1 MTTGAM
7 TGKMGAVL
15 RWLVI
20 AVGAVVVLVQW
31 ISTMLKPHGDF
42 SRHWEFGRRFVH
54 GEFLYANGFDI
65 PYPPFFAVAYAP
77 LSLLPLQ
84 VAKPLF
90 FLLGFFALI
99 AILWILDRLSERT
112 FAIRRRDQL
121 WVIAGTLLLTSRF
134 VVRDFDD
141 GGQNLIL
148 LALTWAAVYLWT
160 RNRDLLAAASLGL
173 AVALKCTPALFI
185 AYFAWKR
192 QWKITGFS
200 VLSAVIFTLLP
211 AVWQTSSYPIHM
223 RTWIE
228 NVVGGLT
235 QPDPSVGVL
244 GPEQL
249 QNKSLRP
256 ALARYLMHLP
266 PGHPGRFEGT
276 GYVDFLTLRPTTASF
291 IIKAI
296 LVAGLLGIGWLLR
309 SRISRDSPAVVWEC
323 AALSVLMILYSPI
336 SWGQHCVAAIP
347 AVYLVV
353 RSFISHQPQP
363 SWLIWLFGV
372 AAFILLIINRSI
384 IGRDPSVLLES
395 YHLVTWSLIILL
407 GILLY
412 QRSQQPLSN
421 QGDKP
426 LVVAAEAAS
435 NS

>member
-1 MTTGAM
+1 MTAGAM
-7 TGKMGAVL
+7 KRKMGAVL
-15 RWLVI
+15 RRLVI

-42 SRHWEFGRRFVH
+42 SRHWEFGRRLVH
-54 GEFLYANGFDI
+54 GEFLYANGLDI

-90 FLLGFFALI
+90 FLLGFLALI
-99 AILWILDRLSERT
+99 AILWILDRLSYL
-112 FAIRRRDQL
+112 AIRSGDRL

-192 QWKITGFS
+192 QWKITGLA
-200 VLSAVIFTLLP
+200 VLSAVIFTLVP
-211 AVWQTSSYPIHM
+211 AAWQTSSYPIHM

-228 NVVGGLT
+228 TVVRGLT

-266 PGHPGRFEGT
+266 SGHPGRFEGG
-276 GYVDFLTLRPTTASF
+276 GYVDLLTLRPTTASF

-296 LVAGLLGIGWLLR
+296 LIAGLLTIGWLFR
-309 SRISRDSPAVVWEC
+309 SPISRDSPAVVWEC
-323 AALSVLMILYSPI
+323 AAVSVLMILYSPI

-347 AVYLVV
+347 AVYLIV
-353 RSFISHQPQP
+353 RSFVSRQPQP
-363 SWLIWLFGV
+363 RWLIWLFGM

-407 GILLY
+407 GVLLY
-412 QRSQQPLSN
+412 QWAVVPNERLRHARS
-421 QGDKP
+421 
-426 LVVAAEAAS
+426 ETE
-435 NS
+435 

>member
-1 MTTGAM
+1 MTAGAM
-7 TGKMGAVL
+7 KRKMGAVL

-42 SRHWEFGRRFVH
+42 SRHWEFGRRLVH
-54 GEFLYANGFDI
+54 GEFLYANGLDI

-90 FLLGFFALI
+90 FLLGFLALI
-99 AILWILDRLSERT
+99 AILWILDRLSYL
-112 FAIRRRDQL
+112 AIRSGDRL

-192 QWKITGFS
+192 QWKITGLA
-200 VLSAVIFTLLP
+200 VLSAVIFTLVP
-211 AVWQTSSYPIHM
+211 AAWQTSSYPIHM

-228 NVVGGLT
+228 TVVRGLT

-266 PGHPGRFEGT
+266 SGHPGRFEGG
-276 GYVDFLTLRPTTASF
+276 GYVDLLTLRPTTASF

-296 LVAGLLGIGWLLR
+296 LIAGLLTIGWLFR
-309 SRISRDSPAVVWEC
+309 SPISRDSPAVVWEC
-323 AALSVLMILYSPI
+323 AAVSVLMILYSPI

-347 AVYLVV
+347 AVYLIV
-353 RSFISHQPQP
+353 RSFVSRQPQP
-363 SWLIWLFGV
+363 RWLIWLFGM

-407 GILLY
+407 GVLLY
-412 QRSQQPLSN
+412 QWAVVPNERLRHARS
-421 QGDKP
+421 
-426 LVVAAEAAS
+426 ETE
-435 NS
+435 

>member
-1 MTTGAM
+1 MTAGAM
-7 TGKMGAVL
+7 KRKMGAVL

-42 SRHWEFGRRFVH
+42 SRHWEFGRRLVH
-54 GEFLYANGFDI
+54 GEFLYVNGLDI

-90 FLLGFFALI
+90 FLLGFLALI
-99 AILWILDRLSERT
+99 AILWILDRLSYL
-112 FAIRRRDQL
+112 AIRSGDRL

-192 QWKITGFS
+192 QWKITGLA
-200 VLSAVIFTLLP
+200 VLSAVIFTLVP
-211 AVWQTSSYPIHM
+211 AAWQTSSYPIHM

-228 NVVGGLT
+228 TVVRGLT

-266 PGHPGRFEGT
+266 SGHPGRFEGG
-276 GYVDFLTLRPTTASF
+276 GYVDLLTLRPTTASF

-296 LVAGLLGIGWLLR
+296 LIAGLLTIGWLFR
-309 SRISRDSPAVVWEC
+309 SPISRDSPAVVWEC
-323 AALSVLMILYSPI
+323 AAVSVLMILYSPI

-347 AVYLVV
+347 AVYLIV
-353 RSFISHQPQP
+353 RSFVSRQPQP
-363 SWLIWLFGV
+363 RWLIWLFGM
-372 AAFILLIINRSI
+372 AAFILIIVNRSI

-407 GILLY
+407 GVLLY
-412 QRSQQPLSN
+412 QWAVVPNERLRHARS
-421 QGDKP
+421 
-426 LVVAAEAAS
+426 ETE
-435 NS
+435 

>member
-1 MTTGAM
+1 MTAGAM
-7 TGKMGAVL
+7 KRKMGAVL

-20 AVGAVVVLVQW
+20 AVGAGVVLVQW

-54 GEFLYANGFDI
+54 GEFLYANGLDI

-90 FLLGFFALI
+90 FLLGFLALI
-99 AILWILDRLSERT
+99 AILWILDRLSYL
-112 FAIRRRDQL
+112 AIRSGDRL
-121 WVIAGTLLLTSRF
+121 WVIAGTLLLTSRL

-192 QWKITGFS
+192 QWKITGFA
-200 VLSAVIFTLLP
+200 VLSAVIFTLVP

-228 NVVGGLT
+228 TVVRGLT

-266 PGHPGRFEGT
+266 SGHPGRFEGA
-276 GYVDFLTLRPTTASF
+276 GYVDLLALHPTTASF

-296 LVAGLLGIGWLLR
+296 LVAGLLTIGWLFR
-309 SRISRDSPAVVWEC
+309 SRISRDSPAVLWEC
-323 AALSVLMILYSPI
+323 AAVSVLMILVFPNQLGPTLRGCHSGGLFDCSEFYQPP
-336 SWGQHCVAAIP
+336 AAP
-347 AVYLVV
+347 VVVDLAVRRGGFHTAY
-353 RSFISHQPQP
+353 HQ
-363 SWLIWLFGV
+363 
-372 AAFILLIINRSI
+372 
-384 IGRDPSVLLES
+384 
-395 YHLVTWSLIILL
+395 SLDH
-407 GILLY
+407 
-412 QRSQQPLSN
+412 R
-421 QGDKP
+421 
-426 LVVAAEAAS
+426 A
-435 NS
+435 